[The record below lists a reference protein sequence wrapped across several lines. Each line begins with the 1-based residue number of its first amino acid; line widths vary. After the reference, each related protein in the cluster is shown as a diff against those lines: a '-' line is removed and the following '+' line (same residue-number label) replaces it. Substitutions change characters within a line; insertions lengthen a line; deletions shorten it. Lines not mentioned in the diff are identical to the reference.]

1 MTNDW
6 SISGRGRHR
15 SGFAKT
21 LELIKFHLRASSM
34 KPKSLQ
40 ILVSKHGAAV
50 EACFRELSSQSWALP
65 IWFFGRSI
73 VRSVAVVLAS
83 KSICYRCLASKCCP
97 CARTRVFA
105 SKSCPVPKSTIFCRS
120 RASECRPSAR
130 KYDLLPLSGSR
141 NCTPPIACDP

>member
-1 MTNDW
+1 
-6 SISGRGRHR
+6 
-15 SGFAKT
+15 
-21 LELIKFHLRASSM
+21 M

-83 KSICYRCLASKCCP
+83 KSICYRCLASKC
-97 CARTRVFA
+97 A
-105 SKSCPVPKSTIFCRS
+105 PVPE
-120 RASECRPSAR
+120 RASLLRNPAQCQKVRFFAVVVPRNAAPVPGNTIYCHCLGLEIA
-130 KYDLLPLSGSR
+130 LPL
-141 NCTPPIACDP
+141 